1 MHFDFGSLSQ
11 IRRKFFEG
19 RVRLLLHL
27 LAQQSQSLVIEGGRV
42 ASTVR
47 FRGQAVAFTIAV
59 EQTRD
64 SATVNLKG

>member
-1 MHFDFGSLSQ
+1 MHYDFGSLSQ
-11 IRRKFFEG
+11 IRYKFKERG
-19 RVRLLLHL
+19 VRLLLDL

-47 FRGQAVAFTIAV
+47 FRGQAIAFTIAV

-64 SATVNLKG
+64 RAAVNLKG

>member
-19 RVRLLLHL
+19 RVRLLLD
-27 LAQQSQSLVIEGGRV
+27 LALQQSQSLVIEGGRV